1 MECPVSAVFSTERAP
16 RFTSPGEPVAPRR
29 SYFSDLIQ
37 TLFLS
42 DPRSSARGILFTST
56 TAGAGV
62 SFICSSIATEL
73 ANQGDRVLLADAQ
86 TILRLAR
93 CPVESIF
100 PICQRIET
108 STLWVLGPKQYEDRA
123 PDPHVDVIS
132 ASAVLSMLSQTF
144 NHIVIDAPSLSTADD
159 AILLAT
165 AVHGTVLVVPSGS
178 SEPQEIARICREFSS
193 LGARIFGSV
202 YNARP
207 TDGSQEFA
215 Q

>member
-29 SYFSDLIQ
+29 TYFTDLIQ

-42 DPRSSARGILFTST
+42 DG
-56 TAGAGV
+56 
-62 SFICSSIATEL
+62 SIATEL

-123 PDPHVDVIS
+123 PDPHVDEIS